1 MVLRMRWF
9 VLASCL
15 LASTVA
21 GAAPFTWQAPDGT
34 AVTAEVSQPLGES
47 ARLETSAPT
56 RQTLPLVPSPD
67 QQTWRVQGDDDD
79 LVVVG
84 RDRAWRL
91 RWKQDRLAIIATT
104 AWTANESP
112 PRWARPRPRSR
123 EGALEEL
130 RQLLRFEGTQ
140 PGLDSFFAA
149 KRIRV
154 VTSAAGEK
162 DSSSVSSGAVL
173 LDAWHKSGFPMA
185 YGRQMSLNRQCGSL
199 LENAASEKPRRASPR
214 SLLFSVCFDK
224 NLHVTTIHL
233 VRPEA
238 SEAPSANAVLD
249 LGDKPAKPRDVVVG
263 GIVDPA
269 AATTV
274 SPSAGTQDLEVAVT
288 AVRCDPDDEGERD
301 DEDHL
306 REFERQA
313 RSLLQRH
320 NSEFLSCHAQRS
332 QDPPV
337 LHLRFGIDAKGD
349 LIAPLVIGGHPKVS
363 TCVVAAITGEKLAPR
378 DGGDT
383 MRCTA
388 RLLFSP
394 PAQ

>member
-1 MVLRMRWF
+1 MRWF

-15 LASTVA
+15 LASTIA
-21 GAAPFTWQAPDGT
+21 RAAPFTWQAPDGT
-34 AVTAEVSQPLGES
+34 AITAEVSQPIGES
-47 ARLETSAPT
+47 ARLESSAPT

-67 QQTWRVQGDDDD
+67 QETWRVQGDDDD

-91 RWKQDRLAIIATT
+91 RWKRDRLAIIATT
-104 AWTANESP
+104 AWTATESP
-112 PRWARPRPRSR
+112 PRWARPRQRSR

-162 DSSSVSSGAVL
+162 DSSSVASGAVL
-173 LDAWHKSGFPMA
+173 LDAWHKTGFPMA
-185 YGRQMSLNRQCGSL
+185 YGRKMILNRQCGSL
-199 LENAASEKPRRASPR
+199 LENAAREKPRRAAPR
-214 SLLFSVCFDK
+214 SLLFTVCVDK
-224 NLHVTTIHL
+224 NLRVTKIHL

-249 LGDKPAKPRDVVVG
+249 LGDTSPAKPRDVVVG

-274 SPSAGTQDLEVAVT
+274 APSAGTLDLEVAVT
-288 AVRCDPDDEGERD
+288 AVRCYPDDDR
-301 DEDHL
+301 
-306 REFERQA
+306 A
-313 RSLLQRH
+313 RAPMRTISVSSNVKRGA
-320 NSEFLSCHAQRS
+320 CCCATI
-332 QDPPV
+332 P
-337 LHLRFGIDAKGD
+337 RFCPAMRNEARTRRFSICASAS
-349 LIAPLVIGGHPKVS
+349 IQ
-363 TCVVAAITGEKLAPR
+363 TG
-378 DGGDT
+378 T
-383 MRCTA
+383 
-388 RLLFSP
+388 
-394 PAQ
+394 